1 VSLFDLESVLFKKHQ
16 ISNRSEL
23 RKRSTYKV
31 HGIAQGSLGLVKLDL
46 RSLELSAKNVE
57 AYLVQ

>member
-1 VSLFDLESVLFKKHQ
+1 MDLESVLFKKHQ
-16 ISNRSEL
+16 FSNRSEL

-31 HGIAQGSLGLVKLDL
+31 QRTAQGFLGLVKLDL

-57 AYLVQ
+57 SYPGWG